1 LQRNIRLNLPDKS
14 MDNKKTKNTK
24 YKLFDDYKDKIKR
37 DLKDLKVIYTDL
49 DGTLFNDQG
58 CIIKDCEG
66 NFYFEVVKLFEKITQ
81 KNWDIVLVSGRNKLQ
96 LRYNSMLVGVKNY
109 ITELGSELVHN
120 LGEKVYVT
128 FDSEKYSYEITK
140 CGRDLVN
147 IIKIL
152 KEAFP
157 NKIDSNLDWSIDRT
171 FNALFFG
178 DVDLEKANRI
188 LKDAGYG
195 GLVLVDNGFSKLV
208 KLNLDVENMRIYNL
222 MPRGVDKSSAIKL
235 DKELRNFKDSNCIAL
250 GDSIEDLKMA
260 PVVKY
265 FFLMRDAIERDG
277 DILNSLCNFD
287 NVFVTKHRM
296 NRGWVEVMK
305 YLVG

>member
-1 LQRNIRLNLPDKS
+1 

-24 YKLFDDYKDKIKR
+24 YKLFDDYKDKIKK

-66 NFYFEVVKLFEKITQ
+66 NFYFEVVKLFERIAK

-128 FDSEKYSYEITK
+128 FDSEKYNYEITK
-140 CGRDLVN
+140 CGKDLVN
-147 IIKIL
+147 IITIL
-152 KEAFP
+152 KDAFP
-157 NKIDSNLDWSIDRT
+157 NKIDSNPDWSIDRT

-178 DVDLEKANRI
+178 DVDLEKANKI

-296 NRGWVEVMK
+296 NRGWAEVMK